1 MKINMSRLKH
11 LFERKSSRILNVY
24 CTAGFPNADST
35 LPVMKALQDSGA
47 DIIELGM
54 PYSDPL
60 ADGPVI
66 QQSSGIALQ
75 NGMTI
80 AKLFA
85 DLKHFRQD
93 ISIPVILMGYLNP
106 VIQYGFERFCRDAAA
121 VGIDGLILPDL
132 PEYEYET
139 IYGPVMK
146 AHGLDM
152 IFLVTPETSEERI
165 RRLDEL
171 SSGFLYA
178 VSSSSTT
185 GSGKKMDSVE
195 EYLMRLKGYGLQN
208 PVLVG
213 FGIRDTETFDAACR
227 HANGAIIGTAYIQA
241 LEHADDI
248 HIATQNFLRNILT

>member
-1 MKINMSRLKH
+1 MSRLND
-11 LFERKSSRILNVY
+11 LFKRKSSRVLNVY
-24 CTAGFPNADST
+24 CTAGFPHADST
-35 LPVMKALQDSGA
+35 LPVMKALQAAGA

-66 QQSSGIALQ
+66 QHSSSIALRQ
-75 NGMTI
+75 GMTI

-85 DLKHFRQD
+85 ELKDFRKD
-93 ISIPVILMGYLNP
+93 ITIPVILMGYLNP
-106 VIQYGFERFCRDAAA
+106 VLQYGFERFCRDAAA
-121 VGIDGLILPDL
+121 VGVDGLILPDL

-146 AHGLDM
+146 THGLDM
-152 IFLVTPETSEERI
+152 IFLVTPETTQERVC
-165 RRLDEL
+165 RLDKL

-185 GSGKKMDSVE
+185 GSGKQMDSVE
-195 EYLMRLKGYGLQN
+195 EYLIRLNSYGLDN
-208 PVLVG
+208 PILVG
-213 FGIRDTETFDAACR
+213 FGIRNKETFDAACR
-227 HANGAIIGTAYIQA
+227 HASGAIIGSAYIQE

-248 HIATQNFLRNILT
+248 TTSTRQFLGEILT

>member
-1 MKINMSRLKH
+1 MNINMSRLQA
-11 LFERKSSRILNVY
+11 LFKRKSSRILNVY
-24 CTAGFPNADST
+24 CTAGFPHAAST
-35 LPVMKALQDSGA
+35 LVVMQALQDAGA

-66 QQSSGIALQ
+66 QQSSGVALQ

-85 DLKHFRQD
+85 DLKDFRKQ
-93 ISIPVILMGYLNP
+93 ITIPVILMGYLNP
-106 VIQYGFERFCRDAAA
+106 VLQYGFERFCRDAAA
-121 VGIDGLILPDL
+121 AGVDGLILPDL

-152 IFLVTPETSEERI
+152 IFLVTPETSEERV
-165 RRLDEL
+165 RRLDGL

-185 GSGKKMDSVE
+185 GSGKQMDSVE
-195 EYLMRLKGYGLQN
+195 EYLIRLKGYGLRN

-213 FGIRDTETFDAACR
+213 FGIRDRATFDAACR
-227 HANGAIIGTAYIQA
+227 HANGAIIGTAYIQQ
-241 LEHADDI
+241 LSHADDI
-248 HIATQNFLRNILT
+248 SLTTRQFLEDILT

>member
-1 MKINMSRLKH
+1 MKINMSRLNE
-11 LFERKSSRILNVY
+11 LFKRKSSRVLNVY

-35 LPVMKALQDSGA
+35 LQVMKALQTSGA

-66 QQSSGIALQ
+66 QHSSSIALQ
-75 NGMTI
+75 QGMTI

-85 DLKHFRQD
+85 DLKDFRKD
-93 ISIPVILMGYLNP
+93 ITIPVILMGYLNP
-106 VIQYGFERFCRDAAA
+106 VLQYGFERFCKDAAA
-121 VGIDGLILPDL
+121 VGVDGLILPDL

-152 IFLVTPETSEERI
+152 VFLVTPETSEERV
-165 RRLDEL
+165 RRLDAL

-185 GSGKKMDSVE
+185 GSGKQMDSVE
-195 EYLMRLKGYGLQN
+195 AYLERLKGYGLQN

-213 FGIRDTETFDAACR
+213 FGIRNKETFDAACKF
-227 HANGAIIGTAYIQA
+227 ANGAIIGSAYIQT

-248 HIATQNFLRNILT
+248 ALSTQYFLGDILT

>member
-1 MKINMSRLKH
+1 MSRLNN
-11 LFERKSSRILNVY
+11 LFERKTSRILNVY

-85 DLKHFRQD
+85 DLKDFRRD

-152 IFLVTPETSEERI
+152 IFLVTPETNEERV

-171 SSGFLYA
+171 SSGFIYA

-213 FGIRDTETFDAACR
+213 FGIRDRETFDAACR

-241 LEHADDI
+241 LEHAGDI

>member
-1 MKINMSRLKH
+1 MKINMSRLHELFKH
-11 LFERKSSRILNVY
+11 KSSRILNVY

-85 DLKHFRQD
+85 DLKDFRRD

-152 IFLVTPETSEERI
+152 IFLVTPETNEERV

-213 FGIRDTETFDAACR
+213 FGIRDRETFDAASR

-241 LEHADDI
+241 LEHAGDI